1 MTTEIMN
8 KEQAKIEV
16 MRITHQLM
24 RDGMGL
30 NAIIDELLIRG
41 AFDKSKNLDDGYKN
55 IKDARPPLSI
65 RQRQLLVGI
74 ASGHGHKEIA
84 KGLGL
89 SFCTV
94 KAHLVHARAKM
105 GARTSAEAAVKAA
118 KAGLL

>member
-1 MTTEIMN
+1 MTTEIMD
-8 KEQAKIEV
+8 KVQARTEV

-24 RDGMGL
+24 RDGMSL
-30 NAIIDELLIRG
+30 DEITDELRNRG
-41 AFDKSKNLDDGYKN
+41 AFDKSKNLDDAYRH

-65 RQRQLLVGI
+65 RQRQLLAGI
-74 ASGHGHKEIA
+74 AAGYGHKAIA

-89 SFCTV
+89 SSCTV

-118 KAGLL
+118 KAGLR